1 MAGFC
6 SRELQDKLVCGGEG
20 PLLPVWPQAVTSG
33 ANPVNIKRGIDKTCA
48 FLVDRLQE
56 NAVPVSG
63 SSDIRSV
70 ATISAGNDAVVGAM
84 IAEALDKVPN
94 VRPVSDRCR
103 ALSDPSLVPGQA
115 PPPSLSVAAEL
126 PLKRT
131 RSGVPQPAS
140 AIVSSALCSGGVCTV
155 F

>member
-1 MAGFC
+1 M
-6 SRELQDKLVCGGEG
+6 RL
-20 PLLPVWPQAVTSG
+20 QAVTSG

-84 IAEALDKVPN
+84 IAEALDKVPG
-94 VRPVSDRCR
+94 VRPVSDCCCTLYHPYQTRVWGPVR
-103 ALSDPSLVPGQA
+103 P
-115 PPPSLSVAAEL
+115 L
-126 PLKRT
+126 PNARLPRE
-131 RSGVPQPAS
+131 R
-140 AIVSSALCSGGVCTV
+140 
-155 F
+155 